1 MPSKAAF
8 IFGASNVIKGEL
20 RGNFALIQ
28 TKRMKLFFPLCD
40 HSSKGERV
48 MFGLPLIRY
57 PNNQSVTRTHH
68 KHTLT
73 SWVAPPPPPPLHPR
87 PRVSPAPSCPTP
99 RRTTFCAPP
108 PIRHRCRRYR
118 CFGKI
123 KQAWKHG
130 YVIVHTRPKDLGN
143 TPKTIT

>member
-68 KHTLT
+68 KHTHFLGGSST
-73 SWVAPPPPPPLHPR
+73 ASSSSSSSSRISCSIMSDPPTNDFLRPAPDPPPL
-87 PRVSPAPSCPTP
+87 
-99 RRTTFCAPP
+99 PP
-108 PIRHRCRRYR
+108 LPLLRENQTSMETRLRDRALNV
-118 CFGKI
+118 FGDI
-123 KQAWKHG
+123 H
-130 YVIVHTRPKDLGN
+130 L
-143 TPKTIT
+143 